1 MEASCAI
8 VTHSTPSVQARM
20 IQLETNSVERKTGLG
35 LAIHVS
41 AHHICTSSIEIRK
54 KMHCQIFYY
63 LIHGVDRI
71 AIDVV
76 VHHIFKVL
84 RILNE
89 SNILALLFI

>member
-35 LAIHVS
+35 LVVHVTHSTPS
-41 AHHICTSSIEIRK
+41 AQARMI
-54 KMHCQIFYY
+54 Q
-63 LIHGVDRI
+63 LIHGVDGI
-71 AIDVV
+71 AVDVI

-84 RILNE
+84 RILNK

>member
-1 MEASCAI
+1 
-8 VTHSTPSVQARM
+8 
-20 IQLETNSVERKTGLG
+20 
-35 LAIHVS
+35 
-41 AHHICTSSIEIRK
+41 
-54 KMHCQIFYY
+54 MHCQIFYY